1 MKKQKFS
8 CIGSPIQGCQQA
20 WGWGGCH
27 AAPCHPS
34 SSRGKRSL
42 SPACAALGGNEAIC
56 PQFYGYFLP
65 AEAVRLREL
74 GSTMGL
80 KKSSGVSGPVLAK
93 ERFYLVL
100 YLKIARPY

>member
-1 MKKQKFS
+1 M
-8 CIGSPIQGCQQA
+8 
-20 WGWGGCH
+20 
-27 AAPCHPS
+27 
-34 SSRGKRSL
+34 
-42 SPACAALGGNEAIC
+42 
-56 PQFYGYFLP
+56 
-65 AEAVRLREL
+65 RLREL